1 MCDNCMLTTIDNPYD
16 PFEQFTSWL
25 LFDNEKGYNS
35 SSYLMR
41 IAKLDDSMTLDEQN
55 IEIER
60 AIDDI
65 LAHDFIGIYKKVS
78 KKINMPP
85 DEGTETT

>member
-25 LFDNEKGYNS
+25 LFDNEKGYNC

-41 IAKLDDSMTLDEQN
+41 IAKIKDSMTLNEKN

-78 KKINMPP
+78 RKVTVPS
-85 DEGTETT
+85 DETTETA